1 MLLLLRRSAD
11 TALKTVQITL
21 CCPDWL
27 EVPPFLVVFPPLDPL
42 EPAVGV
48 EAARAGAADWAPGRG
63 WPGPGVVVAVVIGA
77 GAPAVLTGSVVFVCN
92 TYQVTLST
100 GREKCLRSL

>member
-1 MLLLLRRSAD
+1 MLLRRSAD
-11 TALKTVQITL
+11 NALKNNPRNSLVSARL
-21 CCPDWL
+21 PEL
-27 EVPPFLVVFPPLDPL
+27 LPFLVVSAPLDPL

-100 GREKCLRSL
+100 GREKCLGSL